1 MTTIT
6 NLALERRRRRC
17 AQCPMQGMYTSC
29 CEDVCEHCGHQVDW
43 CECEVY
49 ELPVE
54 AGWTFYSESSE
65 VSEVNSEE

>member
-1 MTTIT
+1 
-6 NLALERRRRRC
+6 
-17 AQCPMQGMYTSC
+17 MQGMYTSC